1 MRIYTGS
8 DHAGFS
14 LRKTLVE
21 RLLGSGR
28 DVVDMGTDSDG
39 ACDYPEFASAV
50 ANAVRSDPGSLGILV
65 CATGQGMAIAAGKVR
80 GIRAVV
86 PANVEAARLSRFDN
100 DANVLCIAGR
110 TMTEPEALAIVDTW
124 LATGF
129 AGGRHARRIAKV
141 AAIETAAAVSF
152 VTESERL
159 GLAAMGIPAR
169 IFDRDAS
176 LFAADSAAH
185 PAIARALAWL
195 SFPSEMVGRIPEVMA
210 FAEDVRSW
218 RYRDVVMLVDDPAH
232 SAIATMARL
241 WGNNGLRMRVLGPG
255 DAESDRLSSA
265 ALGGLDATLVLMVED
280 KAGAVEAREHVLWA
294 ALQDKYC
301 GDAQRAGQ
309 HFAAITTGGN
319 RLAELA
325 LLHRYHKVF
334 SDSSGVDDIHRVFG
348 FTGLVTAMLAGVDPG
363 RLLTKVK
370 AMADACRTDRL
381 DANPGISLGVLLG
394 SMAKHGRNHVILL
407 ASKSLRPLSTW
418 IGQLLSAA
426 TRTGRAEILVGTG
439 DENLASNP
447 PNRVFVQ
454 VQADDD
460 PPAMAQEQ
468 MESLHIAGHP
478 FLQIAVHDK
487 FDILAEMYR
496 WAVAAMVAA
505 LMLGSRGTISEPAPS
520 RPKAASEETVSP
532 TV

>member
-1 MRIYTGS
+1 VKIYTGS

-21 RLLGSGR
+21 RLRVSGR
-28 DVVDMGTDSDG
+28 DVVDLGTDSDG

-50 ANAVRSDPGSLGILV
+50 GNAVRSDPGSLGILV

-110 TMTEPEALAIVDTW
+110 TMAEPEALAIVDTW

-141 AAIETAAAVSF
+141 SAIETAAAVSF

-176 LFAADSAAH
+176 LFTADVAAQR
-185 PAIARALAWL
+185 AIEQSLAWL
-195 SFPSEMVGRIPEVMA
+195 SLPIEMAAKIPEIMA

-218 RYRDVVMLVDDPAH
+218 RYRDVVLLVEDPAH

-241 WGNNGLRMRVLGPG
+241 WGSHGLRMHVLGP
-255 DAESDRLSSA
+255 SDTEPGRLPSA
-265 ALGGLDATLVLMVED
+265 ALGGVDATLVLVVED
-280 KAGAVEAREHVLWA
+280 EAGAVEAREHLLWA

-309 HFAAITTGGN
+309 HFAAITTGGS
-319 RLAELA
+319 RPAELA

-334 SDSSGVDDIHRVFG
+334 SESSGLDDIHRVFG
-348 FTGLVTAMLAGVDPG
+348 FAGLVTAMLAGVDPG
-363 RLLTKVK
+363 RLLAKVK
-370 AMADACRTDRL
+370 AMADACRIDRL
-381 DANPGISLGVLLG
+381 EANPGVSLGVLLG

-407 ASKSLRPLSTW
+407 VSQSLRPISTW

-426 TRTGRAEILVGTG
+426 TRSGRAEILVGTG
-439 DENLASNP
+439 DRTPTSNP

-454 VQADDD
+454 LQADDD
-460 PPAMAQEQ
+460 APAIAQEQ

-496 WAVAAMVAA
+496 WAVAATVAA
-505 LMLGSRGTISEPAPS
+505 LMLESRGITSAPEQS
-520 RPKAASEETVSP
+520 RPKAGSEATVSP
-532 TV
+532 VV